1 MMKKND
7 KNRGY
12 LFWITGLSGS
22 GKTQIGKQILPTINK
37 KFGPTLLLHGDDLRK
52 IFVLKGYSRNHRIEY
67 GKRYIKFI
75 NLILNQNINVILTVV
90 GLFDV
95 LRKINKKKFKNYIEI
110 FIKTDLKK
118 IIKFN
123 KKITLLI
130 NKKKLGAG
138 YSRNLGIKYSKG
150 NYIAFL
156 DADDLWNS
164 KKLAMQIK
172 FMKKYNVNF
181 CHTSYKIINEKDK
194 III

>member
-123 KKITLLI
+123 KKKIY
-130 NKKKLGAG
+130 KKKTDNIMGV
-138 YSRNLGIKYSKG
+138 NIKAEFPKNPNIVIKNNFDSTIKELSEEL
-150 NYIAFL
+150 IQKI
-156 DADDLWNS
+156 S
-164 KKLAMQIK
+164 KKYFK
-172 FMKKYNVNF
+172 
-181 CHTSYKIINEKDK
+181 
-194 III
+194 

>member
-22 GKTQIGKQILPTINK
+22 GKTQIGKQIFPTINK

-52 IFVLKGYSRNHRIEY
+52 IFGLKGYSRSHRIEY

-95 LRKINKKKFKNYIEI
+95 LRKINQKKFKNYIEI

-123 KKITLLI
+123 KKKIY
-130 NKKKLGAG
+130 KKKTDNIMGV
-138 YSRNLGIKYSKG
+138 NIKAEFPKKPHIVIKNNFDSTIKELSEEL
-150 NYIAFL
+150 IKKI
-156 DADDLWNS
+156 S
-164 KKLAMQIK
+164 KKYFI
-172 FMKKYNVNF
+172 
-181 CHTSYKIINEKDK
+181 
-194 III
+194 